1 MEIDAPPAADPFTH
15 AFKARK
21 NRPGRQIRNRGDE
34 ERDGSATPDVGPD
47 SRNQT
52 GEAIPAIA
60 TTSSTNGAET
70 EQGAEEE
77 GEESVSVAEIL
88 RLRKSAKPKKMGLDF
103 TVDKRAKTP
112 TAEEEEALAEK
123 DAMDKEVN
131 AVVNRFTGQTGA
143 IVDVN
148 EHMMKYIE
156 SELAKRRMEEISQ
169 PVPMS
174 DDSDSDTKKVYPAPL
189 TSTKISER
197 RIGKWPIR
205 PDFRGATLGKLQEID
220 LGAESTRKNVE
231 RTEEAKRRMEAGE
244 PLKEIEPEDPKKKK
258 RGKRRRNS
266 IDIERDK
273 LVEEV
278 LKESRLDIYEEP
290 DPTANKTQAEEDEYA
305 ADDRI
310 AEQFRREFMDA
321 LNARRRGR
329 TNHNKKK
336 DDPKRPRGPKL
347 GGSRAARAAMRES
360 ERAAGKR

>member
-1 MEIDAPPAADPFTH
+1 MELDSAQPPADPFAHT
-15 AFKARK
+15 FKARK
-21 NRPGRQIRNRGDE
+21 NRPSRQIRNRDEGKDTTAGVKGSDTPQPTEGDGEDAIIAELSKEDDIME
-34 ERDGSATPDVGPD
+34 EDGS
-47 SRNQT
+47 S
-52 GEAIPAIA
+52 I
-60 TTSSTNGAET
+60 
-70 EQGAEEE
+70 
-77 GEESVSVAEIL
+77 SVAEIK
-88 RLRKSAKPKKMGLDF
+88 RLRKQAKSKKGGLDF
-103 TVDKRAKTP
+103 TVDRRAKTP
-112 TAEEEEALAEK
+112 TAEEEEAMAEK
-123 DAMDKEVN
+123 DAVDKEVN

-156 SELAKRRMEEISQ
+156 SELVKRRMTDASQ
-169 PVPMS
+169 PIPTS
-174 DDSDSDTKKVYPAPL
+174 DDSDTDIKRVYPAPL

-231 RTEEAKRRMEAGE
+231 RTEEAKRRIEAGE
-244 PLKEIEPEDPKKKK
+244 AFKEPEPEDPKKKK

-266 IDIERDK
+266 MDIERDK

-278 LKESRLDIYEEP
+278 LKESRLDIYEEL
-290 DPTANKTQAEEDEYA
+290 DPATNKAQTEEDDYA

-329 TNHNKKK
+329 TNNNKKK

>member
-1 MEIDAPPAADPFTH
+1 MELDTPQPPSDPFTH
-15 AFKARK
+15 TFKARK
-21 NRPGRQIRNRGDE
+21 NRPGRQIRNRDE
-34 ERDGSATPDVGPD
+34 EKSTPAGDVKGSGTPQPTEGDNKDVEAATEPPKEDAMEED
-47 SRNQT
+47 
-52 GEAIPAIA
+52 E
-60 TTSSTNGAET
+60 SSM
-70 EQGAEEE
+70 
-77 GEESVSVAEIL
+77 SVAEIL
-88 RLRKSAKPKKMGLDF
+88 RLRKQAKSKKGGLDF
-103 TVDKRAKTP
+103 TVDRRAKTP
-112 TAEEEEALAEK
+112 TAEEEEAMAEK
-123 DAMDKEVN
+123 DAVDKEVN

-156 SELAKRRMEEISQ
+156 SELAKRRMTDASLPI
-169 PVPMS
+169 PMS
-174 DDSDSDTKKVYPAPL
+174 DDDSDTETKRVYPAPL

-231 RTEEAKRRMEAGE
+231 RTEEAKRRIEAGE
-244 PLKEIEPEDPKKKK
+244 AFREPEPEDPKKKK

-266 IDIERDK
+266 MDIERDK

-290 DPTANKTQAEEDEYA
+290 DPATTKTQAEEDEYA

-321 LNARRRGR
+321 LIARRRGKS
-329 TNHNKKK
+329 NHNKKK

>member
-1 MEIDAPPAADPFTH
+1 MEIDSLSPAPAADPFLHT
-15 AFKARK
+15 FKPRKHRPSRQVK
-21 NRPGRQIRNRGDE
+21 NRDGE
-34 ERDGSATPDVGPD
+34 TGSATPEAAAVDTPQTADGITSDAVMTPAPPD
-47 SRNQT
+47 DDTVQ
-52 GEAIPAIA
+52 
-60 TTSSTNGAET
+60 
-70 EQGAEEE
+70 E
-77 GEESVSVAEIL
+77 GDSLSVAEIL
-88 RLRKSAKPKKMGLDF
+88 RLRKQAKPKKRGLDF
-103 TVDKRAKTP
+103 TVDRRAKTP
-112 TAEEEEALAEK
+112 TAEEEEAIAEK
-123 DAMDKEVN
+123 DAVDKEVN

-148 EHMMKYIE
+148 EHMMKFIE
-156 SELAKRRMEEISQ
+156 SELAKRRMEETSQ
-169 PVPMS
+169 PLPVT
-174 DDSDSDTKKVYPAPL
+174 DDEEDPNEKRVYPAPL

-197 RIGKWPIR
+197 RIGKWPVR

-231 RTEEAKRRMEAGE
+231 RTEEAKRRLAAGE
-244 PLKEIEPEDPKKKK
+244 PWREPEPEDPKKKK

-266 IDIERDK
+266 LDIERDK

-290 DPTANKTQAEEDEYA
+290 DLAAGKAQPDEDDMA

-321 LNARRRGR
+321 QSARRRGR
-329 TNHNKKK
+329 ANNNKKK

-360 ERAAGKR
+360 EKAAGKR

>member
-1 MEIDAPPAADPFTH
+1 
-15 AFKARK
+15 
-21 NRPGRQIRNRGDE
+21 
-34 ERDGSATPDVGPD
+34 
-47 SRNQT
+47 
-52 GEAIPAIA
+52 
-60 TTSSTNGAET
+60 
-70 EQGAEEE
+70 
-77 GEESVSVAEIL
+77 
-88 RLRKSAKPKKMGLDF
+88 
-103 TVDKRAKTP
+103 
-112 TAEEEEALAEK
+112 
-123 DAMDKEVN
+123 
-131 AVVNRFTGQTGA
+131 
-143 IVDVN
+143 
-148 EHMMKYIE
+148 MKYIE
-156 SELAKRRMEEISQ
+156 SELSKRRMEDNSQ
-169 PVPMS
+169 PYNVN
-174 DDSDSDTKKVYPAPL
+174 DDDDDDDDETDSKRVFPAPL

-197 RIGKWPIR
+197 RIGKWPVR

-220 LGAESTRKNVE
+220 LGAEHTKKNIE
-231 RTEEAKRRMEAGE
+231 RTEEAKRRLQAGE
-244 PLKEIEPEDPKKKK
+244 SPREPEPEDPKKRK

-266 IDIERDK
+266 LDIERDK

-290 DPTANKTQAEEDEYA
+290 DPATVKEGQAEEDDYA